1 MDMIYKAA
9 ICCTKKE
16 KNGQK
21 GQGNLNNTS
30 DFAQTE
36 IAQAFFNGVQMLS
49 WGKNMAD

>member
-21 GQGNLNNTS
+21 GQENSNNTS

-36 IAQAFFNGVQMLS
+36 TARFFFQ
-49 WGKNMAD
+49 